1 MSGADTTEARMTEGP
16 MSGARMKGSRMTGA
30 LRYEW
35 VRLRTLRSTWWLLF
49 VAVGLNALVALAVA
63 RGVVE
68 GTQKLDSEGVVTLIT
83 GGSGISPLS
92 ITAVLAG
99 VVGVLALGHEY
110 RHDLVHT
117 TLTAMPRRGV
127 VLAAKAMVVGLWAA
141 FAAVLAGV
149 CAFGVG
155 WAVIGDRWSL
165 TLLDDGEGTTRA
177 LGGFV
182 ALVVLTALLGVALAG
197 MFRNVPAALVVLLT
211 LPLLLEPVLDE
222 VLTLDA
228 MADFSEAGRFLPF
241 TAAQRMISVSGDGS
255 GHAFVPLGPLGGALT
270 FLAFVAVL
278 GGFAALLFKLRDA

>member
-1 MSGADTTEARMTEGP
+1 
-16 MSGARMKGSRMTGA
+16 MTGA

-49 VAVGLNALVALAVA
+49 VAVGLNGLVALAVA

-68 GTQKLDSEGVVTLIT
+68 GSQKLDPEGVVTLIT

-99 VVGVLALGHEY
+99 VVGVFALGHEY
-110 RHDLVHT
+110 RHDLIRT

-127 VLAAKAMVVGLWAA
+127 LLAAKAMVVGLWAA
-141 FAAVLAGV
+141 FVALLAGA

-155 WAVIGDRWSL
+155 RVVIGERWSP
-165 TLLDDGEGTTRA
+165 TLLDDGDGTIRA

-182 ALVVLTALLGVALAG
+182 ALVVLTALLGIALAG

-211 LPLLLEPVLDE
+211 LPLLLEPVLDQ
-222 VLTLDA
+222 VLQLDS
-228 MADFSEAGRFLPF
+228 MADYSDAGRFMPF
-241 TAAQRMISVSGDGS
+241 TAAQRMISVGGDGS
-255 GHAFVPLGPLGGALT
+255 GHAFTPLGPLAGGLT

-278 GGFAALLFKLRDA
+278 GALAAALFKLRDA